1 MATTAT
7 TSEAME
13 AFLEEAE
20 KDEDEELYIPRKFRK
35 KTHNRR
41 LPNKSGYEA
50 SASST
55 PSDSPAEEEAM
66 PSNVTTTTATAG
78 GASLSAQQSRSLL
91 FESMKMKK
99 AHDEMPEEAKVEE
112 EKRAKEEQERTI
124 LRDIEDSMSKPLTS
138 VVERAKGITYDSSMP
153 NIAGWTLPKK
163 YRDMTEEEAQAI
175 RDKFFIEING
185 HDVCPPVKSF
195 KDMLFPQGILEG
207 LKSKGISRPTQIQM
221 QGLPEAL
228 LGRDLIGIA
237 FTGSG
242 KTLVFAIPAILR
254 ALEMEMRSPVTDTEG
269 PFCLLIAP
277 SRELAQQTHEVVEHY
292 VSYLTGPESRSRHRL
307 PRLRCHL
314 CIGGES
320 LGRQAQNVRRG
331 VHIITATPGRLN
343 HMLNEKMFTL
353 AQCVY
358 ICLDEADRMVDL
370 GFEDE
375 VRNTLDHFGHQRQ
388 TLLFSAT
395 MPRKIQEFATSALVN
410 PVEYVKAESKLTYL
424 LQCLQKTAPPVM
436 VFCSDKASCDEVLE
450 YLLLKGVGACAIHGG
465 LEQSERHKSTRLFKS
480 GVKDVLIGTDV
491 ASKGLDFPAIQ
502 HVINY
507 DMPKEIDNYV
517 HRIGR
522 TGRCGRTGVATTF
535 INKSVDETVLLD
547 LKAILQEAGQRVP
560 PFLEHLEPVGG
571 EDTAEVVNGIRGC
584 AYCGG
589 LGHRIKDCPK
599 LEQAR
604 RQTSRPSDEPI
615 GGQDC
620 TRCVGFPQFIY
631 PVVVGCDMSDTE
643 KPREKSEES
652 TREGEEEEEFQRAME
667 LVERRL
673 RDMDADYE
681 ATLAAEKPK
690 EGDKEEASAEEL
702 GYDRLCSDSS
712 DDEEEFGAF
721 VSGQVVE
728 ESKGDVD
735 RLAAALHLKP
745 MSPERRQRIRE
756 AMASIPQPD
765 APEWA
770 RGLSDEEFLK
780 AAVLRRTRR
789 DE

>member
-1 MATTAT
+1 
-7 TSEAME
+7 ME
-13 AFLEEAE
+13 AFLKEAE
-20 KDEDEELYIPRKFRK
+20 EDEDEELYVPRKFRK
-35 KTHNRR
+35 KGTSHRP
-41 LPNKSGYEA
+41 LPSKSGYEVIPQLYA

-55 PSDSPAEEEAM
+55 PSESPVEEEEEEEA
-66 PSNVTTTTATAG
+66 PGVVLPTG
-78 GASLSAQQSRSLL
+78 GPSLSAQQSRSLL
-91 FESMKMKK
+91 FEAMKMKK
-99 AHDEMPEEAKVEE
+99 AHDDMPEEAKAEE
-112 EKRAKEEQERTI
+112 EKRAKEERERNI
-124 LRDIEDSMSKPLTS
+124 LKDIEDSMSKPLTS
-138 VVERAKGITYDSSMP
+138 VVERAKGITYDMSMP

-163 YRDMTEEEAQAI
+163 YRQMTEEEAQAI
-175 RDKFFIEING
+175 RDKFFIEVNG
-185 HDVCPPVKSF
+185 DDVCPPIKSF
-195 KDMLFPQGILEG
+195 KDMLFPQGVLEA

-254 ALEMEMRSPVTDTEG
+254 AMEMEMRAPVADSEG

-277 SRELAQQTHEVVEHY
+277 SRELAQQTHEVVEY
-292 VSYLTGPESRSRHRL
+292 YASYLTGRPSSRSRHRL
-307 PRLRCHL
+307 PRLRCQL

-320 LGRQAQNVRRG
+320 LGRQAANVRRG
-331 VHIITATPGRLN
+331 VHIVTATPGRLN

-410 PVEYVKAESKLTYL
+410 PVTINVGRAGAANLDVVQEVEYVKAESKLTYL

-480 GVKDVLIGTDV
+480 GAKDVLIGTDV

-507 DMPKEIDNYV
+507 DMPKEIENYV

-547 LKAILQEAGQRVP
+547 LKAILEEAGQRVP
-560 PFLEHLEPVGG
+560 PFLEHLEAVGG
-571 EDTAEVVNGIRGC
+571 EDTAEVVNGVRGC

-615 GGQDC
+615 GGQD
-620 TRCVGFPQFIY
+620 
-631 PVVVGCDMSDTE
+631 
-643 KPREKSEES
+643 
-652 TREGEEEEEFQRAME
+652 
-667 LVERRL
+667 
-673 RDMDADYE
+673 
-681 ATLAAEKPK
+681 
-690 EGDKEEASAEEL
+690 
-702 GYDRLCSDSS
+702 
-712 DDEEEFGAF
+712 
-721 VSGQVVE
+721 
-728 ESKGDVD
+728 
-735 RLAAALHLKP
+735 
-745 MSPERRQRIRE
+745 
-756 AMASIPQPD
+756 
-765 APEWA
+765 W
-770 RGLSDEEFLK
+770 
-780 AAVLRRTRR
+780 
-789 DE
+789 